1 MQTDKRKVTIHNEIQ
16 LAQIEAN
23 PPPNVRPIAE
33 PWPESPSRE
42 KVGAR
47 ERAGAN
53 GMETKTRRRLHES
66 HPERG
71 ERRQR
76 WDGYLRPSRREGAGC
91 GGRGGGGALRRRWR
105 PRRRRRAAPPPP
117 PSPALPYRGGGA
129 LAWRRRRGKMGR
141 RQSGV
146 VCAAAAK
153 DWAAAGR
160 VGGGLVS

>member
-47 ERAGAN
+47 ERAGAH
-53 GMETKTRRRLHES
+53 GMEIKTRRRRQES

-76 WDGYLRPSRREGAGC
+76 WGGYLRPSPRVGAGC
-91 GGRGGGGALRRRWR
+91 GGRGGGGASRRRWR